1 MGALVKARSE
11 RRAVRRAG
19 DGGLRVEYL
28 AFVLAGETYAVQI
41 AHVAEILRP
50 PPITEVPRAPA
61 TVLGVISVRGKLV
74 TVLDLRRRFAL
85 PEGPVD
91 RKTRVLLADAGGG
104 EQIGLLV
111 DEVQQVW
118 RLSAEEIEP
127 SSVLGGEQPAHI
139 AGIGRPRGALSA
151 ARSSEAKE
159 RAQTP
164 DADILILLDLRPIL
178 ESP

>member
-1 MGALVKARSE
+1 VAALVRARGE
-11 RRAVRRAG
+11 KRAVRRAG
-19 DGGLRVEYL
+19 EAGRRVEYL

-74 TVLDLRRRFAL
+74 TVVDLRRRFRL
-85 PEGPVD
+85 PEAPVD
-91 RKTRVLLADAGGG
+91 RKSRILLADVGKG
-104 EQIGLLV
+104 EQVGLLV

-118 RLSAEEIEP
+118 RLAFEEIEP
-127 SSVLGGEQPAHI
+127 SNVLGGEQPAHI
-139 AGIGRPRGALSA
+139 AGIGRPADSGGA
-151 ARSSEAKE
+151 
-159 RAQTP
+159 
-164 DADILILLDLRPIL
+164 ILILLDLRPIL